1 MWLQSGI
8 YADDINILGDNIN
21 TINEN
26 TEELLDTGSKAGLEV
41 NAKKNKYTFMSLHQN
56 AEQNSNMQV
65 ATTI

>member
-1 MWLQSGI
+1 
-8 YADDINILGDNIN
+8 LGDNIN